1 MNDDQLL
8 RYSRQILLPEVD
20 LSGQQALLKSNVLI
34 VGLGGLGSP
43 AAIYLGGSGV
53 GSLTL
58 VDNDVVDLSNLQRQI
73 AHGQNDLSRN
83 KAESA
88 SDSILALNSDVNVE
102 AFPVRLLKEELE
114 LHVSLADVVIDAT
127 DNFESRFA
135 INEACIKLRKPL
147 VSGSAI
153 RMEGQIAVFDNRGG
167 GPCYRCIYA
176 SGGDDSNLNCVE
188 NGVLAPVV
196 GIIGAMLALETV
208 KLILRIGAS
217 LNGRLLLL
225 DGKLMDWREIK
236 ISKNLA
242 CPVCSNV

>member
-1 MNDDQLL
+1 
-8 RYSRQILLPEVD
+8 
-20 LSGQQALLKSNVLI
+20 
-34 VGLGGLGSP
+34 
-43 AAIYLGGSGV
+43 
-53 GSLTL
+53 
-58 VDNDVVDLSNLQRQI
+58 LQRQI

-114 LHVSLADVVIDAT
+114 LQVSLADVVIDAT

>member
-1 MNDDQLL
+1 MCIRD
-8 RYSRQILLPEVD
+8 R
-20 LSGQQALLKSNVLI
+20 LKSNVLI

-43 AAIYLGGSGV
+43 AAIYLAGSGV
-53 GSLTL
+53 GNLTL
-58 VDNDVVDLSNLQRQI
+58 VDGDVVDLSNLQRQI
-73 AHGQNDLSRN
+73 AHGQSDLSRN

-88 SDSILALNSDVNVE
+88 SDSILALNSDINVE
-102 AFPVRLLKEELE
+102 AVPVRLRNKELE
-114 LHVSLADVVIDAT
+114 LQISLADVVVDAT

-176 SGGDDSNLNCVE
+176 SGGDDSNLNCLE

-196 GIIGAMLALETV
+196 GVIGAMLALETV
-208 KLILRIGAS
+208 KLILSIGSS